1 MPSGIIIKGIGG
13 FYYVKTSDG
22 IYECKA
28 RGVFRKED
36 ISPLTGDR
44 VHISITDEEKKTG
57 SLDSIEPRYSQLV
70 RPAVANVNQIAIV
83 IAAKSPSPDFM
94 LLDKLLI
101 TAEMKG
107 LTPVIC
113 INKVDLD
120 EDGKCSDIESA
131 YQKAGYSV
139 VTLSKVLGI
148 GYNDFRELLTDKIT
162 VLAGQSG
169 VGKSTILNH
178 IMNSMVMQTGNIS
191 EKIERG
197 KHTTRHAELLQL
209 EDGGFIVDSPGFS
222 SFELADIEH
231 TELEAHYPEF
241 RDYLGKC
248 RFTGCSHVNE
258 PDCEVKKAFHQ
269 GLIDPGRYSRYS
281 ELFNAIKNIPKD
293 YSKGKKKK

>member
-44 VHISITDEEKKTG
+44 VHISITDEEKMTG

-113 INKVDLD
+113 INKIDLD
-120 EDGKCSDIESA
+120 EDGKCSEIESV

-139 VTLSKVLGI
+139 VKLSKVLGI
-148 GYNDFRELLTDKIT
+148 GYDAFRELLTDKIT

-222 SFELADIEH
+222 SFELADLEH

-241 RDYLGKC
+241 RDHLGKC
-248 RFTGCSHVNE
+248 RFTGCSHLNE
-258 PDCEVKKAFHQ
+258 PDCEVKKAFQQ
-269 GLIDPGRYSRYS
+269 GQIDSGRYSRYS
-281 ELFNAIKNIPKD
+281 ELFNTIKNIPKD
-293 YSKGKKKK
+293 YSKGKRKK

>member
-13 FYYVKTSDG
+13 FYYVKTFDG

-44 VHISITDEEKKTG
+44 VHISITDEEKMTG

-120 EDGKCSDIESA
+120 EDGKCSEIESV

-139 VTLSKVLGI
+139 VKLSKVLGI
-148 GYNDFRELLTDKIT
+148 GYDAFRELLTDKIT

-209 EDGGFIVDSPGFS
+209 EVGGFIVDSPGFS
-222 SFELADIEH
+222 SFELADLEH

-241 RDYLGKC
+241 RDHLGKC
-248 RFTGCSHVNE
+248 RFTGCSHLNE
-258 PDCEVKKAFHQ
+258 PDCEVKKAFQQ
-269 GLIDPGRYSRYS
+269 GQIDSGRYSRYS
-281 ELFNAIKNIPKD
+281 ELFNTIKNIPKD